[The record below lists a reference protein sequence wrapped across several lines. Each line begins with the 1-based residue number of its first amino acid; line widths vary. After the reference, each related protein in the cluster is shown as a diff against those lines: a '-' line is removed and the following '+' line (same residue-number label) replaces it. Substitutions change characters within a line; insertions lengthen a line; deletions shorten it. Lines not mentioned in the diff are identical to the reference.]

1 MPPKRK
7 PRRSTATKPRRALS
21 NRVVVGN
28 NPASKYTPLGAFVDP
43 PTTSPREIAFHK
55 KHSKKII
62 ASIAAISALAV
73 LSHRDSIRTPYY
85 HSQQASKI
93 MTRRLLGLKS
103 PPQSPVNIDRLK
115 RANEAVWEEENLLD
129 GLNAGL
135 NVMGKKTT
143 AAEHTSYAAFK
154 AAKRMDHTSYAAFK
168 AAKRMD
174 HTSCAAFKAA
184 KRMDR
189 GRDKII
195 REFREWV

>member
-154 AAKRMDHTSYAAFK
+154 AAKRMD
-168 AAKRMD
+168 
-174 HTSCAAFKAA
+174 
-184 KRMDR
+184 R

>member
-7 PRRSTATKPRRALS
+7 PRKPLPKRSAATKPKRALS

-73 LSHRDSIRTPYY
+73 LSHRQSKRTPYY
-85 HSQQASKI
+85 HTKQASKI
-93 MTRRLLGLKS
+93 MASRVRGVNS
-103 PPQSPVNIDRLK
+103 PPQSPLSIDRLR
-115 RANEAVWEEENLLD
+115 RAHEAVSKEENLLD

-135 NVMGKKTT
+135 DLMARKTT
-143 AAEHTSYAAFK
+143 AAEHMSYAALK
-154 AAKRMDHTSYAAFK
+154 TAKK
-168 AAKRMD
+168 
-174 HTSCAAFKAA
+174 
-184 KRMDR
+184 MDR
-189 GRDKII
+189 DGDKIMNHFVH
-195 REFREWV
+195 EFREWV